1 MKNSARDVEIL
12 SLEEEIRSLR
22 QEVEKYKT
30 LVLSISITNLLIL
43 NLRFPAQNVDALSNI
58 TTFFMLD
65 RNSKFDF
72 VSREGFRISH

>member
-58 TTFFMLD
+58 TIFLC
-65 RNSKFDF
+65 
-72 VSREGFRISH
+72 